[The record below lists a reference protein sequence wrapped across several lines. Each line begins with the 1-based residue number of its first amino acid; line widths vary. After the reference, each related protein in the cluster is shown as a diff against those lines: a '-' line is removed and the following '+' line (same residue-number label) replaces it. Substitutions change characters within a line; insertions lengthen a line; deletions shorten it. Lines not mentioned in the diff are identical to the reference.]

1 MDTLLQQ
8 QWLIIAAFFGIIV
21 YIIWIRY
28 RDRQWI
34 KNRFGKNR
42 AKAMSFGVNS
52 YVMASRTGKPKSSS
66 GFLLLLPDRLFY
78 RSRFARLELDIPGD
92 RIVRV
97 YHGTGLKGVELH
109 HSVVKID
116 FFDAH
121 NEKDTVAFKVPYPPQ
136 WISAIEN
143 TLITRLP

>member
-8 QWLIIAAFFGIIV
+8 QWLIIAGFFGIIV
-21 YIIWIRY
+21 YIIWFRY
-28 RDRQWI
+28 RDRKWI
-34 KNRFGKNR
+34 ENRFGKNR
-42 AKAMSFGVNS
+42 ARAMSFGVNA
-52 YVMASRTGKPKSSS
+52 YARASQTAKPKSSS

-78 RSRFARLELDIPGD
+78 RSRSARLELDIPTD

-97 YHGTGLKGVELH
+97 YHGTDIKGVELH

-121 NEKDTVAFKVPYPPQ
+121 NGKDTVAFKVPYPPQ
-136 WISAIEN
+136 WISAIQN
-143 TLITRLP
+143 TLITRQP